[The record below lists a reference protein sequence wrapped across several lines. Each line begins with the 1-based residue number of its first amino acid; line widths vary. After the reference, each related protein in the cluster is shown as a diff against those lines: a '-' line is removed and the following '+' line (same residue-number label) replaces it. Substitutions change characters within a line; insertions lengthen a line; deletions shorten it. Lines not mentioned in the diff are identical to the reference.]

1 MRYAVVTQHPNRQDR
16 SLQVHSW
23 HPTEEAA
30 DGATLRMVMEFSET
44 VDGVNRIPSSLC
56 GLAIVVEDQLCEVVP
71 GQEWTWAPRR
81 TALCFRC
88 GKARTVASVRVDV
101 HVSPGRVQTLEALEC
116 DVCSHLWIQEGA
128 P

>member
-1 MRYAVVTQHPNRQDR
+1 MRYAVVTQHPNGQDR

-44 VDGVNRIPSSLC
+44 VDGVNCIPYSLC
-56 GLAIVVEDQLCEVVP
+56 GLATVAEDQLCEVVP
-71 GQEWTWAPRR
+71 GHEWAWAPRR
-81 TALCFRC
+81 SALCFRC
-88 GKARTVASVRVDV
+88 GTARTVASARVDL
-101 HVSPGRVQTLEALEC
+101 HVSSGRVQTLDALEC
-116 DVCSHLWIQEGA
+116 DVCSHLWIPEET

>member
-1 MRYAVVTQHPNRQDR
+1 MKYAVVTRHPNGQDR

-44 VDGVNRIPSSLC
+44 VDGVNCIPYSLC
-56 GLAIVVEDQLCEVVP
+56 GLATVAEDQLCEVVP
-71 GQEWTWAPRR
+71 GHEWTWAPRR
-81 TALCFRC
+81 SALCFRC
-88 GKARTVASVRVDV
+88 GTARTVASARVDL
-101 HVSPGRVQTLEALEC
+101 HVSSGRVQTLDALEC
-116 DVCSHLWIQEGA
+116 DVCSHLWIPEET